1 MKKNVLTLKNLTKKK
16 FGNKIL
22 DKFYMNIV
30 SGEIINL
37 IGLDGSGRQEIYAI
51 LSGKEKID
59 EGEIWFDNRLYHQY
73 EELPV
78 EQANGLFFIGNYDL
92 IIPDM
97 TIAENLYI
105 IEKINY
111 LQFCVSKKKMELQAK
126 KLFAKFGVDIHPGKL
141 ARNMTRYE
149 SCLLR
154 FMRAYVRRAKLIV
167 IDDIFD
173 DRSYDKS
180 SQLIEIMNLFKQ
192 EGISILWMNSYPDVI
207 TENADKT
214 VVICNGQTRRIF
226 YKNEIS
232 RYRVLECLT
241 GKSTLKS
248 IKKEKIEDSQ
258 IVFRAE
264 NITNHYFQKMS
275 FYCKKGEIL
284 GIYDMRNKFS
294 REWYRLLLGKRIYD
308 GEIYVGEK
316 KVRLGEE
323 YHLVRNKMGIVDGDT
338 YQSLLFP
345 ELSLLEN
352 LGIVVYKKMARYGW
366 FINSRVRKY
375 LERKGNEISENDIT
389 MKDVKEVGRRDAMQ
403 IIYQR
408 WGLINPE
415 ILFCFQ
421 PFLRLD
427 AITRAEVEHI
437 LLKFSLNGI
446 GSNEEAARL
455 SGINTAKLKVA
466 TYAIGGFLSGL
477 AGLIMLARISS
488 GQPTAGKNMEMDCLT
503 AAVIGGVSLTGGEGR
518 ISTAVCGVLII
529 GVLSNGMTI
538 LNISEYYQLVIR
550 GCIFLGAVCL
560 DGIQKKLAGRK
571 VKKVA

>member
-1 MKKNVLTLKNLTKKK
+1 MKKNVLTFKNLTKKK

-437 LLKFSLNGI
+437 LLKFSLNGMSI
-446 GSNEEAARL
+446 
-455 SGINTAKLKVA
+455 V
-466 TYAIGGFLSGL
+466 
-477 AGLIMLARISS
+477 ISS
-488 GQPTAGKNMEMDCLT
+488 ANIEDILT
-503 AAVIGGVSLTGGEGR
+503 ICDRV
-518 ISTAVCGVLII
+518 
-529 GVLSNGMTI
+529 
-538 LNISEYYQLVIR
+538 LVIEDNQIQQEVER
-550 GCIFLGAVCL
+550 NHFLEVF
-560 DGIQKKLAGRK
+560 Q
-571 VKKVA
+571 

>member
-1 MKKNVLTLKNLTKKK
+1 
-16 FGNKIL
+16 
-22 DKFYMNIV
+22 
-30 SGEIINL
+30 
-37 IGLDGSGRQEIYAI
+37 
-51 LSGKEKID
+51 
-59 EGEIWFDNRLYHQY
+59 
-73 EELPV
+73 
-78 EQANGLFFIGNYDL
+78 
-92 IIPDM
+92 
-97 TIAENLYI
+97 
-105 IEKINY
+105 
-111 LQFCVSKKKMELQAK
+111 
-126 KLFAKFGVDIHPGKL
+126 
-141 ARNMTRYE
+141 
-149 SCLLR
+149 
-154 FMRAYVRRAKLIV
+154 
-167 IDDIFD
+167 
-173 DRSYDKS
+173 
-180 SQLIEIMNLFKQ
+180 MNLFKQ

-437 LLKFSLNGI
+437 LLKFSLNGMSI
-446 GSNEEAARL
+446 
-455 SGINTAKLKVA
+455 V
-466 TYAIGGFLSGL
+466 
-477 AGLIMLARISS
+477 ISS
-488 GQPTAGKNMEMDCLT
+488 ANIEDILT
-503 AAVIGGVSLTGGEGR
+503 ICDRV
-518 ISTAVCGVLII
+518 
-529 GVLSNGMTI
+529 
-538 LNISEYYQLVIR
+538 LVIEDNQIQQEVER
-550 GCIFLGAVCL
+550 NHFLEVF
-560 DGIQKKLAGRK
+560 Q
-571 VKKVA
+571 